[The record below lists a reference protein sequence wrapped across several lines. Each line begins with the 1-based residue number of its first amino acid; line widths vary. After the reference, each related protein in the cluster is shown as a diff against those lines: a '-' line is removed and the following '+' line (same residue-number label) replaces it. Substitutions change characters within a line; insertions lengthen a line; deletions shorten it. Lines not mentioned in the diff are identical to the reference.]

1 MNKKTTASQLLKTI
15 FVISF
20 LFSAGCSIIKPPSES
35 EQYAK
40 MANDKFKGRN
50 GSINSVNSLRNDY
63 FQITKTQLTNPDTSS
78 CKWDSECFYN
88 KWANNYDAGIKEFE
102 QEKQKKIQQEKAQK
116 ERDACLKDPACIGP
130 KRIADATHDLNM
142 AYQILMAN
150 YRYDQ
155 GAIDML
161 IRQSCKVGGKHQ
173 RMKLSK
179 QQTADWINSAEGI
192 PPLARKYML
201 EAAEACWEMSRY
213 GVPDG
218 TVKIRNM

>member
-1 MNKKTTASQLLKTI
+1 MNKKTTASQLLKTL
-15 FVISF
+15 FVASF
-20 LFSAGCSIIKPPSES
+20 LFSAGCSIIKPPSEA

-40 MANDKFKGRN
+40 MADDKFKGRN
-50 GSINSVNSLRNDY
+50 GSVNSVKTLQQDFFKITNS
-63 FQITKTQLTNPDTSS
+63 QLPQPYTES
-78 CKWDSECFYN
+78 CKLDSECYYN
-88 KWANNYDAGIKEFE
+88 RWANVYEYHLKEIKE
-102 QEKQKKIQQEKAQK
+102 EKQKKAEQEKAEK
-116 ERDACLKDPACIGP
+116 EWNACLKDPACIGP

-150 YRYDQ
+150 YRYEQ